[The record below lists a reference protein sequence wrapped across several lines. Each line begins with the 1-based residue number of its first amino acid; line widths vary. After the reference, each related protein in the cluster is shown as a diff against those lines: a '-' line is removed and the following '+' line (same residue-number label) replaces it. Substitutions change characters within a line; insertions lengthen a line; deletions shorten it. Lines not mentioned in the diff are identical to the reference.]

1 MKSKVKNFLEKYKL
15 LEYEKTFLVGFSG
28 GFDSVCLLDILY
40 NLSLK
45 NKFKVIALHLNHNW
59 RGEEAT
65 KEQKNC
71 ENFCKER
78 NIPFYTETLPEDT
91 KKTETAAREYRQNFF
106 KKYYK
111 KFNADGLFLAHTK
124 SDNTETVIYRI
135 AKGTGVLGLC
145 GIQEFSKQ
153 DFCKIYR
160 PLMEFSRQDILDY
173 CKQNNLSPN
182 DDSSNSDTK
191 YARNFIR
198 HEIVSRLKKL
208 NPDIDAAVLN
218 LSKIALSEQNIIKE
232 YMSKIKEDIK
242 KENGFD
248 TKKFVSLSK
257 DLQNKFILE
266 FLIKNDIDYDSKKVE
281 EIFSFIQENSK
292 NKAQKTLSLTTN
304 LWLSVSKEK
313 IYPICETKQ
322 KKNISEIKIDCCGDF
337 EFGNKIF
344 RIAEFKE
351 KTVPDFPPETEK
363 KAYVSLNKNFVLT
376 LRTRKEGDV
385 IQPFGMPEKMKL
397 KKLFIN
403 KGVDKFERND
413 IILLCKD
420 NEVLWASGVCLS
432 EKLRVNKIPTHTI
445 SIEDR

>member
-1 MKSKVKNFLEKYKL
+1 MNISDLSTTDLKVYHDFIAEK
-15 LEYEKTFLVGFSG
+15 
-28 GFDSVCLLDILY
+28 
-40 NLSLK
+40 
-45 NKFKVIALHLNHNW
+45 
-59 RGEEAT
+59 
-65 KEQKNC
+65 
-71 ENFCKER
+71 
-78 NIPFYTETLPEDT
+78 
-91 KKTETAAREYRQNFF
+91 
-106 KKYYK
+106 
-111 KFNADGLFLAHTK
+111 LA
-124 SDNTETVIYRI
+124 
-135 AKGTGVLGLC
+135 
-145 GIQEFSKQ
+145 
-153 DFCKIYR
+153 
-160 PLMEFSRQDILDY
+160 
-173 CKQNNLSPN
+173 
-182 DDSSNSDTK
+182 
-191 YARNFIR
+191 
-198 HEIVSRLKKL
+198 
-208 NPDIDAAVLN
+208 DIDR
-218 LSKIALSEQNIIKE
+218 KIKIDGGKAIDVNKRQKIFAKLRQIDKEIENRINEIIKE

-376 LRTRKEGDV
+376 LRTRKEGDI